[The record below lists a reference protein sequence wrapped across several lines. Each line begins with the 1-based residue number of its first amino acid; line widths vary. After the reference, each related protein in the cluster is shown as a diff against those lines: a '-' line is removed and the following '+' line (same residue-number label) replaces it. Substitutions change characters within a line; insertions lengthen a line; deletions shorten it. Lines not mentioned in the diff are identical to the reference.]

1 MQTINFELLKP
12 FLTKENITLFLSI
25 LGVLGSFSSW
35 VYIFIK
41 NRKNINFQIVGQ
53 RYCDD
58 SSLLIYMMFTNK
70 SRLPI
75 AITNIGVYINST
87 FYSCIEI
94 PIVALEETTRCK
106 NEIISHHEYKSLPM
120 PIVISGLGGT
130 SGYVYFE
137 FPISFPRFRV
147 PYIDIIVTYIY
158 FVNTFL
164 SLYGTFF
171 LTFTFYP
178 YIM

>member
-1 MQTINFELLKP
+1 
-12 FLTKENITLFLSI
+12 
-25 LGVLGSFSSW
+25 
-35 VYIFIK
+35 
-41 NRKNINFQIVGQ
+41 
-53 RYCDD
+53 
-58 SSLLIYMMFTNK
+58 MMFTNK

-137 FPISFPRFRV
+137 FPEVVFQSDTTHLTFRLSTNRGKA
-147 PYIDIIVTYIY
+147 IERK
-158 FVNTFL
+158 L
-164 SLYGTFF
+164 SLGRH
-171 LTFTFYP
+171 LD
-178 YIM
+178 

>member
-1 MQTINFELLKP
+1 MQTISFELLQSL
-12 FLTKENITLFLSI
+12 LTKENITLFLSI

-41 NRKNINFQIVGQ
+41 NRKNINFRIVGQ

-58 SSLLIYMMFTNK
+58 HSLLIYMMFTNK

-94 PIVALEETTRCK
+94 PVVALEETTRCK
-106 NEIISHHEYKSLPM
+106 TEIISHHEYKSLPM
-120 PIVISGLGGT
+120 PIVIPGLGGT

-137 FPISFPRFRV
+137 FPEAVLQSDTTHLTFRLSTNRGKA
-147 PYIDIIVTYIY
+147 IERK
-158 FVNTFL
+158 L
-164 SLYGTFF
+164 SLGRH
-171 LTFTFYP
+171 LD
-178 YIM
+178 